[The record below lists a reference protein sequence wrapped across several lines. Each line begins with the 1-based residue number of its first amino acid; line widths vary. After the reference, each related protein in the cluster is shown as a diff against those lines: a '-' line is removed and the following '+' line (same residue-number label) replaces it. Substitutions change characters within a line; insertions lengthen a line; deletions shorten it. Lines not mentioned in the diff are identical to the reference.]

1 VNMAEVLEL
10 IRKVIEEVTKEVK
23 IEAPL
28 TDEEKAKARSLL
40 SAFVRQFWVSPLGLK
55 LKNELSAVAQEYGS
69 LLEDTAKRLGISDA
83 YKAIAEK
90 TAIGKK
96 FKLTW
101 GKPVR

>member
-1 VNMAEVLEL
+1 MAEVLEL
-10 IRKVIEEVTKEVK
+10 VRKVIEEVTKEVR

-28 TDEEKAKARSLL
+28 TDAEKAKARSLL
-40 SAFVRQFWVSPLGLK
+40 SAFVKQFWTSPLGLK

-69 LLEDTAKRLGISDA
+69 LLEDEAKRLGVDKA
-83 YKAIAEK
+83 YKTIAEK

-101 GKPVR
+101 GKPVK